1 MVCNEQ
7 CLKLF
12 GLDQAKQT
20 PITKEFNIVGET
32 IRRGDIQI
40 EHAHLTKLN
49 KDFCPST
56 SDLGSESDS
65 GLGSVRTSKKES
77 DSQKTVS
84 EPESCAPNELLH
96 AEPESTIC
104 TVTRADS
111 MGTLAQ
117 DCYSLDQFDDEFIS
131 IFDGHASETLTDLVM
146 QEFSKMQTIDV
157 FQLKSDFEKFERVGG
172 RPVHKPR
179 GNTRVATTVPQM
191 PIKTATTTEQQTSSQ
206 TIAKTSTESQN
217 PVQKREKKMRKKRKM
232 IRQKVEGESS
242 TSSSESDVVQQKP
255 KRKTQQPAEQPTPA
269 AAAAAV
275 NNNQATSESSK

>member
-12 GLDQAKQT
+12 GLDQQKKQAKTQ
-20 PITKEFNIVGET
+20 EFNIVGET
-32 IRRGDIQI
+32 IRRGEIQI

-84 EPESCAPNELLH
+84 EPEEHNPI
-96 AEPESTIC
+96 EPESTIC

-146 QEFSKMQTIDV
+146 QEFSKMKTIDV
-157 FQLKSDFEKFERVGG
+157 FQLKSDFEKFERVGL
-172 RPVHKPR
+172 RPTHKPR
-179 GNTRVATTVPQM
+179 ATRSSALPQLIVAQSKIEQKEVKAVNEQPQ
-191 PIKTATTTEQQTSSQ
+191 
-206 TIAKTSTESQN
+206 
-217 PVQKREKKMRKKRKM
+217 VQKREKKMRKKRKM
-232 IRQKVEGESS
+232 IRQKVEGANESS
-242 TSSSESDVVQQKP
+242 TSSSESDIVQQKP
-255 KRKTQQPAEQPTPA
+255 KRKTQSTEQQHQQQAVQA
-269 AAAAAV
+269 A
-275 NNNQATSESSK
+275 NGDKQ

>member
-12 GLDQAKQT
+12 GLDQAKQQT

-84 EPESCAPNELLH
+84 EPESCQNEIH
-96 AEPESTIC
+96 AELPESTIC

-191 PIKTATTTEQQTSSQ
+191 PVKTTTTTEQQTSQ
-206 TIAKTSTESQN
+206 AKTSTESQN

-242 TSSSESDVVQQKP
+242 TSSSESDVVQQQKP
-255 KRKTQQPAEQPTPA
+255 KRKTQQSAEQPTP
-269 AAAAAV
+269 AAV

>member
-12 GLDQAKQT
+12 GLDQQKKQAKTQ
-20 PITKEFNIVGET
+20 EFNIVGET
-32 IRRGDIQI
+32 IRRGEIQI

-84 EPESCAPNELLH
+84 EPEELH
-96 AEPESTIC
+96 NPIEPESTIC

-146 QEFSKMQTIDV
+146 QEFSKMKTIDV
-157 FQLKSDFEKFERVGG
+157 FQLKSDFEKFERVGL
-172 RPVHKPR
+172 RPTHKPR
-179 GNTRVATTVPQM
+179 TTRSSALPQLMVAQAKNSEQKDQPVKAVNEPQ
-191 PIKTATTTEQQTSSQ
+191 
-206 TIAKTSTESQN
+206 
-217 PVQKREKKMRKKRKM
+217 VQKREKKMRKKRKM
-232 IRQKVEGESS
+232 IRQKVEGANESS
-242 TSSSESDVVQQKP
+242 TSSSESDIVQQKP
-255 KRKTQQPAEQPTPA
+255 KRKTQSTEQQQA
-269 AAAAAV
+269 QQQQAV
-275 NNNQATSESSK
+275 QAGNGDKQ

>member
-12 GLDQAKQT
+12 GMEQKKQVQ
-20 PITKEFNIVGET
+20 EFNITGET
-32 IRRGDIQI
+32 IRRGEIQI

-49 KDFCPST
+49 KELCLSN
-56 SDLGSESDS
+56 SDVGSESDS

-77 DSQKTVS
+77 DSQKTAS
-84 EPESCAPNELLH
+84 E
-96 AEPESTIC
+96 AENVQESTIC

-157 FQLKSDFEKFERVGG
+157 FQLKSDFEKFER
-172 RPVHKPR
+172 RTTKPR
-179 GNTRVATTVPQM
+179 SRSAVPQL
-191 PIKTATTTEQQTSSQ
+191 PVVEGAKVEEKTEA
-206 TIAKTSTESQN
+206 
-217 PVQKREKKMRKKRKM
+217 PVVQKREKKMRKKRKM

-242 TSSSESDVVQQKP
+242 TSSSESDFVQQKP
-255 KRKTQQPAEQPTPA
+255 KRTVQQKQP
-269 AAAAAV
+269 V
-275 NNNQATSESSK
+275 GESSLQN

>member
-12 GLDQAKQT
+12 GLDQTKQT

-84 EPESCAPNELLH
+84 EPESSPNELH
-96 AEPESTIC
+96 ANELPESTIC

-172 RPVHKPR
+172 RPSVHKPR
-179 GNTRVATTVPQM
+179 GNTRVATTVPQL
-191 PIKTATTTEQQTSSQ
+191 PIKTTTTEQTSQSL
-206 TIAKTSTESQN
+206 TKTTNESN

-255 KRKTQQPAEQPTPA
+255 KRKTQQPAEQSTPA
-269 AAAAAV
+269 AAIK
-275 NNNQATSESSK
+275 NQITSESSK

>member
-12 GLDQAKQT
+12 GLDQAKQQT

-84 EPESCAPNELLH
+84 EPESCQNEIH
-96 AEPESTIC
+96 AELPESTIC

-191 PIKTATTTEQQTSSQ
+191 PVKTTTTTAEQQTSQ
-206 TIAKTSTESQN
+206 AKTSTESQN

-242 TSSSESDVVQQKP
+242 TSSSESDVVQQQKP
-255 KRKTQQPAEQPTPA
+255 KRKTQQSAEQPTPV
-269 AAAAAV
+269 AV

>member
-12 GLDQAKQT
+12 GLDQQKKQAKTQ
-20 PITKEFNIVGET
+20 EFNIVGET
-32 IRRGDIQI
+32 IRRGEIQI

-84 EPESCAPNELLH
+84 EPEEHLNPI
-96 AEPESTIC
+96 EPESTIC

-146 QEFSKMQTIDV
+146 QEFSKMKTIDV
-157 FQLKSDFEKFERVGG
+157 FQLKSDFEKFERVGL
-172 RPVHKPR
+172 RPTHKPR
-179 GNTRVATTVPQM
+179 ATRSSALPQLIIAQTKIEQKDNQ
-191 PIKTATTTEQQTSSQ
+191 PVKAVTEQPQ
-206 TIAKTSTESQN
+206 
-217 PVQKREKKMRKKRKM
+217 VQKREKKMRKKRKM
-232 IRQKVEGESS
+232 IRQKIEGANESS
-242 TSSSESDVVQQKP
+242 TSSSESDIVQQKP
-255 KRKTQQPAEQPTPA
+255 KRKTQSTEQQAVQA
-269 AAAAAV
+269 A
-275 NNNQATSESSK
+275 NGDKQ

>member
-12 GLDQAKQT
+12 GLDQTKQT
-20 PITKEFNIVGET
+20 PIAKEFNIVGET

-84 EPESCAPNELLH
+84 EPESSPNELH
-96 AEPESTIC
+96 ANELPESTIC

-179 GNTRVATTVPQM
+179 GNTRVATTVPQL
-191 PIKTATTTEQQTSSQ
+191 PIKTTTTEQTSQSL
-206 TIAKTSTESQN
+206 TKTTNESN

-255 KRKTQQPAEQPTPA
+255 KRKTQQPAEQSTPA
-269 AAAAAV
+269 AAAAAIK
-275 NNNQATSESSK
+275 NQITSESSK

>member
-12 GLDQAKQT
+12 GLDQKTKQT

-32 IRRGDIQI
+32 IRRGEIQI

-84 EPESCAPNELLH
+84 EPESSPNEHGNEL
-96 AEPESTIC
+96 PESTIC

-157 FQLKSDFEKFERVGG
+157 FQLKSSFEQFERVGS

-191 PIKTATTTEQQTSSQ
+191 PVKTEQTSS
-206 TIAKTSTESQN
+206 TVTRSESN

-255 KRKTQQPAEQPTPA
+255 KRKTQQPAEQSTPT
-269 AAAAAV
+269 AAAV
-275 NNNQATSESSK
+275 TSESSK

>member
-12 GLDQAKQT
+12 GLDQQKKQAKTQ
-20 PITKEFNIVGET
+20 EFNIVGET
-32 IRRGDIQI
+32 IRRGEIQI

-84 EPESCAPNELLH
+84 EPEEHNPI
-96 AEPESTIC
+96 EPESTIC

-146 QEFSKMQTIDV
+146 QEFSKMKTIDV
-157 FQLKSDFEKFERVGG
+157 FQLKSDFEKFERVGL
-172 RPVHKPR
+172 RPTHKPR
-179 GNTRVATTVPQM
+179 ATRSSALPQLIVAQSKSLEQKEVKAVSEQPQ
-191 PIKTATTTEQQTSSQ
+191 
-206 TIAKTSTESQN
+206 
-217 PVQKREKKMRKKRKM
+217 VQKREKKMRKKRKM
-232 IRQKVEGESS
+232 IRQKVEGANESS
-242 TSSSESDVVQQKP
+242 TSSSESDIVQQKP
-255 KRKTQQPAEQPTPA
+255 KRKTQSTEQQHQQQAVQA
-269 AAAAAV
+269 A
-275 NNNQATSESSK
+275 NGDKQ